1 MRLFLAVAVLM
12 LAFIAYTEAQEET
25 TEQTFAKF
33 GEQMTEMGKDL
44 AEKAK
49 TTFENINNSE
59 FAVTSR
65 YIQFMEQSLMITR
78 TAWIYLTHLFSSGTG
93 LRSSLRS

>member
-65 YIQFMEQSLMITR
+65 NWFTQQLEKLKNRVQEISQ
-78 TAWIYLTHLFSSGTG
+78 
-93 LRSSLRS
+93 

>member
-25 TEQTFAKF
+25 AEQKLAKF
-33 GEQMTEMGKDL
+33 GKQMTEMGKNL

-49 TTFENINNSE
+49 NTFENINNSE

-65 YIQFMEQSLMITR
+65 NWFTEQLEKLKTR
-78 TAWIYLTHLFSSGTG
+78 VQEISQ
-93 LRSSLRS
+93 

>member
-25 TEQTFAKF
+25 AEQKLAKF
-33 GEQMTEMGKDL
+33 GKQMTEMGKNL

-65 YIQFMEQSLMITR
+65 NWFTEQLEKLKTR
-78 TAWIYLTHLFSSGTG
+78 VQEISQ
-93 LRSSLRS
+93 